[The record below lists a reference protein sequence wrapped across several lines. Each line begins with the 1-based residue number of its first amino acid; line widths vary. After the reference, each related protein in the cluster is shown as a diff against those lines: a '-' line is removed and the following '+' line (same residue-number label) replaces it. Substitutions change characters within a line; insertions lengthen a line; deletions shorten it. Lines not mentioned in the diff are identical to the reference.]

1 MENDGVDVIG
11 SLSSASYGEVDMG
24 RERVGRIVMS
34 CIQGPV
40 AVYALVQFARL
51 VRFSGC
57 CTHSMRLKKVF
68 HAVFAL
74 VCICLLFLTLLNT
87 PPTVLF
93 SFKKTKGEKTP

>member
-68 HAVFAL
+68 HAVCYFL
-74 VCICLLFLTLLNT
+74 HSYTHPRLFCFPSRKQKGKKHLDSQLTNA
-87 PPTVLF
+87 
-93 SFKKTKGEKTP
+93 